1 MEGVWIAP
9 VTAQVI
15 TTLRE
20 ERDVEVAGAA
30 DEDVDITRAPKQI
43 A

>member
-1 MEGVWIAP
+1 MAP

-15 TTLRE
+15 TTLRD
-20 ERDVEVAGAA
+20 ERDAGVAGEA